1 MKYLLFSHGFG
12 VKKDSRG
19 MFTEIAESFPE
30 YQPVM
35 FDYNIVNDEINEVT
49 VEPYSKQ
56 ALTLENQI
64 TNILEKDKEADITLI
79 CHSQGCVVPC
89 LVNGLD
95 VSKAVLLAP
104 PKILGS
110 NMSRNQN
117 VSKGSDG
124 SIRIPRKDG
133 TITIVTS
140 DFIAELDKTVPVEL
154 YNRLSRN
161 IETTIV
167 VAGQDEILKDVDF
180 SELADKIQIIK
191 IDGDHNFTGENRKG
205 LIETLSKILN

>member
-19 MFTEIAESFPE
+19 MFTEIAQNFPE

-56 ALTLENQI
+56 AITLENQI
-64 TNILEKDKEADITLI
+64 TNILEEDKEADITLI
-79 CHSQGCVVPC
+79 CHSQGCIMPC
-89 LVNGLD
+89 LIRDIN
-95 VSKAVLLAP
+95 VSKVVLLAP
-104 PKILGS
+104 PKIVGS
-110 NMSRNQN
+110 NMRRKQN

-133 TITIVTS
+133 TITIVTT
-140 DFIAELDKTVPVEL
+140 DFIAELDKTVPIEL
-154 YNRLSRN
+154 YDRLSRT
-161 IETTIV
+161 IETTMVI
-167 VAGQDEILKDVDF
+167 AKQDEILKDIDF
-180 SELADKIQIIK
+180 SELADQIKIIE
-191 IDGDHNFTGENRKG
+191 IDGDHNFTGKARKG
-205 LIETLSKILN
+205 LINLIKTTI